1 MKNTTFV
8 EENLQIV
15 SNLPENEEFTNLGQ
29 YEYNQKTNEI
39 IFFMTGQND
48 YTLSLIENE
57 KAKRAL
63 LLAKL
68 AEQEKEELV
77 KKGCIKKVIVKVPN
91 GYATRYIPVE
101 KAA

>member
-39 IFFMTGQND
+39 IFFMTD
-48 YTLSLIENE
+48 KTT
-57 KAKRAL
+57 
-63 LLAKL
+63 
-68 AEQEKEELV
+68 
-77 KKGCIKKVIVKVPN
+77 
-91 GYATRYIPVE
+91 TRFR
-101 KAA
+101 